1 MSDPV
6 TATLVTLSIAGITL
20 VCVLNALSS
29 TLLREIALIDLK
41 RETARLQAEHDRR
54 LAELRRG
61 RLEMAEVELVPGD
74 QAKAA

>member
-20 VCVLNALSS
+20 VCVLDALSS

-61 RLEMAEVELVPGD
+61 RLEVGEFELLPD
-74 QAKAA
+74 DHAKAA

>member
-6 TATLVTLSIAGITL
+6 TATLVTVSIAGITL

-41 RETARLQAEHDRR
+41 RETARLRAEHDRR

-61 RLEMAEVELVPGD
+61 RLEMAEVELVSED
-74 QAKAA
+74 HAKAA